1 VAPNGSGVVQATAKR
16 TAAPTADSLWDDAA
30 VSDAD
35 GRTGIPSNAEATTDE
50 PGHAPRGKA
59 PVIDSILLG
68 RSALALT
75 LSFVLLVGLGLL
87 LAGLEVVRA
96 SKDWG
101 FSYDGAIAGIVSQLS
116 VTLPAGILVSLATTA
131 NILAGAIVLRL
142 AGMPTFHRLSDLVLA
157 GFAAAVIGDSAL
169 LFLLGW
175 IGVFGLPELV
185 ILHALILGGW
195 FSVRDRVPLMGAPVR
210 LRLSRPLAWW
220 PLVLAIWAGPLIVQL
235 ASPAVPFMDVLP
247 NHVAPVEHVRIFG
260 SFSTLT
266 TSPSPIYGP
275 SRLMLGYV
283 ALLGQITTITNLD
296 AVLAEAAFAFPLTIL
311 VALALRRL
319 AGELFGGSAGF
330 WVLLTFPLTFT
341 FLRIPDARGT
351 VVVFPLA
358 AWALAVAAGEL
369 RARVAMAVSAA
380 RAADAGAA
388 SGSRAAATPFANRL
402 VRPDLALACALGGAF
417 LLHPLVGLVG
427 IVAVVGALI
436 LHPVA
441 LGRRL
446 VPALGGAAVL
456 AVPQV
461 LTMGGI
467 EMPAV
472 VGFLCVA
479 LAAVVAFA
487 LAPLVSAIVGR
498 LGSPPALA
506 AEWRAL
512 IVLVGIVL
520 LLAAARMHIDV
531 PDDPASELPTDFRL
545 LLLLTVIGAAVSITR
560 LGRGWILLGCGLG
573 AGLAAWAASGFVG
586 HDGLTQQAIHY
597 EVPKSVE
604 YWLPVMLAIGAA
616 AGLAAIMRIREL
628 GLLRAAFVAFVV
640 AISVFPITDPIA
652 IGPVTISGPPVV
664 SPLVTSIKIGEHRGA
679 ESLGLAL
686 REAELGYWTF
696 YPDARLIINGPRREV
711 VDELLAEV
719 SAGRLGAATKVLNIA
734 SSFQQWASVPV
745 GVFTGALET
754 SISLQPELSIHTEGG
769 RLLGFGDLDNELA
782 DGGYGYVLLEPS
794 GLSADVISS
803 TQTKLAAAGFARIW
817 SNSQATVYR
826 LG

>member
-1 VAPNGSGVVQATAKR
+1 MTETESREGIRSNVGAT
-16 TAAPTADSLWDDAA
+16 TEEP
-30 VSDAD
+30 
-35 GRTGIPSNAEATTDE
+35 GRT
-50 PGHAPRGKA
+50 PRGRA

-68 RSALALT
+68 RSTLSLT
-75 LSFVLLVGLGLL
+75 LSIVLLAGLGLL
-87 LAGLEVVRA
+87 LAGLEVVRV

-101 FSYDGAIAGIVSQLS
+101 FSYDGAIAGIASQLS
-116 VTLPAGILVSLATTA
+116 VTLPAGVLVSLATA
-131 NILAGAIVLRL
+131 VNIVAGAIFLRL
-142 AGMPTFHRLSDLVLA
+142 AGMPPFRRLSDLVLA

-169 LFLLGW
+169 LFLFGW
-175 IGVFGLPELV
+175 IGIFGLPELV
-185 ILHALILGGW
+185 ILHALVLGGGFW
-195 FSVRDRVPLMGAPVR
+195 VRHHVPLMAAPVR
-210 LRLSRPLAWW
+210 LSLSRPLAWW
-220 PLVLAIWAGPLIVQL
+220 PLVLVIWAGPLVVQL

-260 SFSTLT
+260 SFATLT

-296 AVLAEAAFAFPLTIL
+296 AVLAEAAFALPLTIL

-319 AGELFGGSAGF
+319 AGELFGGSASF

-341 FLRIPDARGT
+341 FMRIPDARGT

-369 RARVAMAVSAA
+369 RTRAAVAVSAA
-380 RAADAGAA
+380 RTAAADGGTSNRELAPAVRE
-388 SGSRAAATPFANRL
+388 SRL
-402 VRPDLALACALGGAF
+402 IRPDLALTFALGGAF

-427 IVAVVGALI
+427 IAAVAGALV
-436 LHPVA
+436 LHPMA
-441 LGRRL
+441 LSRRVL
-446 VPALGGAAVL
+446 PALAGAAVL

-461 LTMGGI
+461 LTMGGV
-467 EMPAV
+467 ETPAV

-479 LAAVVAFA
+479 LAVAVAFV
-487 LAPLVSAIVGR
+487 LAPLVSAILDRIGD
-498 LGSPPALA
+498 LPALA
-506 AEWRAL
+506 SEWRAL
-512 IVLVGIVL
+512 IVLVGIVI
-520 LLAAARMHIDV
+520 LLAVARMHIDV
-531 PDDPASELPTDFRL
+531 PDDPASELATDFRL
-545 LLLLTVIGAAVSITR
+545 ILLLTMIGAVVSITR
-560 LGRGWILLGCGLG
+560 LGRGWILVGCGLG

-604 YWLPVMLAIGAA
+604 YWLPVMLAVGAA

-640 AISVFPITDPIA
+640 AISVFPITDPMA

-664 SPLVTSIKIGEHRGA
+664 SPLVSNIKIGEHRGA

-719 SAGRLGAATKVLNIA
+719 RAGRLGASTKVLNIA

-745 GVFTGALET
+745 GVFTGAIET

-782 DGGYGYVLLEPS
+782 DGGYGYVLLEPA
-794 GLSADVISS
+794 GLSDDVISS
-803 TQTKLAAAGFARIW
+803 TQAKLAASGFTQIW
-817 SNSQATVYR
+817 SNSQATIYR
-826 LG
+826 HG